1 MYRGDKKMCLEC
13 LLIGILIGVGLM
25 EALLILRFG
34 WGYEEK
40 LRIYDKKV

>member
-1 MYRGDKKMCLEC
+1 MVCIGC

-34 WGYEEK
+34 WAYEEK
-40 LRIYDKKV
+40 LRIYEKRK